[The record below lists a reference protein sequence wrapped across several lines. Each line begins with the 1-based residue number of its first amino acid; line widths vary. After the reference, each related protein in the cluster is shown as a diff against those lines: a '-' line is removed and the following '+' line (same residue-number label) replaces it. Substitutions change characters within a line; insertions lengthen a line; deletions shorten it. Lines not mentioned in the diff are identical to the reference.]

1 MAMKTILL
9 ILVLMVSVPTV
20 MAERL
25 YKWTDSSGRVS
36 YHDAPPPQG
45 SGYRVEE
52 KKVRGNARY
61 GGGEENPNEE
71 AASKNPVVLY
81 SVPACNTCDMARAY
95 LQKQKIP
102 FKEINVVSDPKSQ
115 QQLKKA
121 SGSLSVPTI
130 IVGKKVMKGYLQ
142 SLLEGELAAA
152 GYAKPGAKK
161 VENES

>member
-9 ILVLMVSVPTV
+9 VLVLMVSVPTV

-36 YHDAPPPQG
+36 YHDTPPPQG
-45 SGYRVEE
+45 SGYHVEE
-52 KKVRGNARY
+52 KRIRGNNRY
-61 GGGEENPNEE
+61 GGDDENPNTE
-71 AASKNPVVLY
+71 AASKNPVILY
-81 SVPACNTCDMARAY
+81 SVPECVTCDLARAY

-102 FKEINVVSDPKSQ
+102 FKEVNVVNDPKLQ
-115 QQLKKA
+115 QQLKKV

-130 IVGKKVMKGYLQ
+130 TVGKKVMNGYMQ

-152 GYAKPGAKK
+152 GYVKPDAKK
-161 VENES
+161 TENES

>member
-9 ILVLMVSVPTV
+9 VLVLMVSVPTV

-45 SGYRVEE
+45 SGYHVEE
-52 KKVRGNARY
+52 KRMRGDARY
-61 GGGEENPNEE
+61 GGGEENPNTE
-71 AASKNPVVLY
+71 AASKNPVILY
-81 SVPACNTCDMARAY
+81 SVPQCPSCDLARAF
-95 LQKQKIP
+95 LQKHKIP
-102 FKEINVVSDPKSQ
+102 FKEINVVSDSKVQ
-115 QQLKKA
+115 QQLRKV

-130 IVGKKVMKGYLQ
+130 TVGKKVMKGYMQ
-142 SLLEGELAAA
+142 SLLEGELTAA